1 MNLAVKQPVN
11 VAIQPRKSLRF
22 RGRSFM
28 ALVFAPEPPLDEWFR
43 ELDEWCRKSPG
54 YFVGRP
60 IILDVAALSLDKQ
73 GLAALL
79 ADLGSRDIRIMGIE
93 GTKASLLGPGMPP
106 LVSGSRAT
114 GGEVTET
121 PQPGPARPTVV
132 GKPTPGQRPG
142 ATVRQAAAERQAPKS
157 ATAEKSE
164 TDKAEAPVL
173 EPPAPPPRAASLVH
187 NSPVRSGQ
195 SVIFPQGDVT
205 IIGSVAS
212 GSEVVA
218 GGSIHIYGALRG
230 RAIAGSTGNPNARI
244 FCNKLEAELVAID
257 GLYRTA
263 DEMEPQFRG
272 RPVQA
277 WLEDETMAMAALI

>member
-1 MNLAVKQPVN
+1 VNAVN

-28 ALVFAPEPPLDEWFR
+28 ALVFAPEMPLEDWFR

-60 IILDVAALSLDKQ
+60 IILDVAALPLDKE
-73 GLAALL
+73 GLAKLV
-79 ADLGSRDIRIMGIE
+79 ADLDSRDIRIMGVE
-93 GTKASLLGPGMPP
+93 GAKASWLGLGMPP

-114 GGEVTET
+114 
-121 PQPGPARPTVV
+121 
-132 GKPTPGQRPG
+132 
-142 ATVRQAAAERQAPKS
+142 
-157 ATAEKSE
+157 TAESS
-164 TDKAEAPVL
+164 
-173 EPPAPPPRAASLVH
+173 EPPAAVKPVATKAATAIPAASPKSVTPGKEAVETPAESIPETPRRPATLLH
-187 NSPVRSGQ
+187 DSPVRSGQ

-205 IIGSVAS
+205 IIGAVAS

-218 GGSIHIYGALRG
+218 GGSIHVYGTLRG

-263 DEMEPQFRG
+263 DEMDPQFRG

-277 WLEDETMAMAALI
+277 WLDGETMAMATLA